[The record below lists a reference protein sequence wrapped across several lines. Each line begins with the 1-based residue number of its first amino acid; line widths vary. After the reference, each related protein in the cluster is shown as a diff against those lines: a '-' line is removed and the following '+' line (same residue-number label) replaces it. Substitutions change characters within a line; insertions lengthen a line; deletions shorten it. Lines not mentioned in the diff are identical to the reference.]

1 MKNAHLAPHE
11 IKFFG
16 ALAEYMAFVEATGAD
31 LVADA
36 IYDMIG
42 TEPETIAPSPVSAGD
57 WGEVFTN

>member
-16 ALAEYMAFVEATGAD
+16 ALAEFMAHVDASGAD
-31 LVADA
+31 MVADA

-42 TEPETIAPSPVSAGD
+42 AELEEPSPM
-57 WGEVFTN
+57 N